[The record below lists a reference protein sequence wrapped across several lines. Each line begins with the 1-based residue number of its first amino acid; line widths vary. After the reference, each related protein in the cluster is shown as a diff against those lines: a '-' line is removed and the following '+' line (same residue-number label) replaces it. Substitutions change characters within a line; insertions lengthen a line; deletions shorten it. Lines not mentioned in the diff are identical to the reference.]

1 MSPMRARLGRLVL
14 LLFIGWAAAGCAGG
28 SGPSTDPAVCG
39 NGGHPSNLGNELMS
53 LIAAGKAPPKDLRCI
68 DLSQAELTKANLRG
82 VDLRGADLTQATLKG
97 ADLRG
102 ADLSHAKLIQ
112 ADLDGARLD
121 GADLSW
127 ADLTQ
132 ADLTG
137 ASLTRANVWA
147 TQGVQATLGGI
158 RTGGMKGQW
167 PFYVLPGVV
176 LVVSLF
182 LGLRG
187 VSRIQA
193 TAGTPGVEPVF
204 VNGLIMQVPSARR
217 PLLNI
222 RGYLLVL
229 VAALAYAA
237 AALLVSSAI
246 ATAAFG
252 LFTPLIGWHL
262 GPLVL
267 GESDGT
273 FLYLPAGAGIAF
285 LGRIVTRR
293 ALRPPLS

>member
-1 MSPMRARLGRLVL
+1 MAPMRARLGRLVL

-39 NGGHPSNLGNELMS
+39 NGGHPSNLGKEFAS
-53 LIAAGKAPPKDLRCI
+53 LIAARKAPPKDLRCI

-147 TQGVQATLGGI
+147 ARGVQASFGGI
-158 RTGGMKGQW
+158 RTEGMKGQW

-182 LGLRG
+182 LGLRE
-187 VSRIQA
+187 VSRIRA
-193 TAGTPGVEPVF
+193 TAGTPGVEPEF
-204 VNGLIMQVPSARR
+204 VNGIMQVPSARR

-237 AALLVSSAI
+237 AALLVSSGI
-246 ATAAFG
+246 ATVMLG

-267 GESDGT
+267 GETFGI
-273 FLYLPAGAGIAF
+273 FLYLPAGAGIAI
-285 LGRIVTRR
+285 LGRNLTRR
-293 ALRPPLS
+293 ARRSPLS